1 MPKPFGWFLHIR
13 GLRVSFLRNI
23 FRPGAYEQTPE
34 DKTIQQE
41 LISHGRIP
49 EHVAIIMD
57 GNGRWAEERNFPRA
71 VGHQAGIA
79 SVRDITRASRELGIR
94 YVTLYAFSTENWK
107 RPRKEV
113 AMLMRL
119 LRKMLHEELEEMC
132 DNGVRL
138 ATIGQTNSLP
148 KEVQQDLFA
157 AIEKTAHNTRL
168 TLTLALS
175 YSGRWDL
182 VRAMQLMAL
191 DIRRGKLSPE
201 DVNDTLV
208 KSYLTTSTMP
218 DPDLMIRTSGE
229 MRLSNF
235 LLWEMAYSEIYVTK
249 VFWPEFR
256 REHLYEAIQNY
267 QSRERRFGMTGA
279 QLKAKDDVP
288 PEHSSYVKQ
297 IVGALT
303 KGKR

>member
-1 MPKPFGWFLHIR
+1 
-13 GLRVSFLRNI
+13 VSFLRNI
-23 FRPGAYEQTPE
+23 FKPGDYEQSAE
-34 DKTIQQE
+34 DKQVQQE
-41 LISHGRIP
+41 LISRGAIP

-57 GNGRWAEERNFPRA
+57 GNGRWAEERRFPRVA
-71 VGHQAGIA
+71 GHQAGIA
-79 SVRDITRASRELGIR
+79 SVRDITRSARELGIR

-119 LRKMLHEELEEMC
+119 LRKMLHEELEEMR

-138 ATIGQTNSLP
+138 NTIGQTNALP
-148 KEVQQDLFA
+148 KEVQQDLFS
-157 AIEKTAHNTRL
+157 AIDDTSGNTRL

-201 DVNDTLV
+201 DVTDQLV
-208 KSYLTTSTMP
+208 KSYLTTADLP

-235 LLWEMAYSEIYVTK
+235 LLWEMAYSEMYITK
-249 VFWPEFR
+249 VYWPDFR
-256 REHLYEAIQNY
+256 REHLYEAIRNY
-267 QSRERRFGMTGA
+267 QGRERRYGMTGA
-279 QLKAKDDVP
+279 QVKGDDVP
-288 PEHSSYVKQ
+288 KEHESYIQQ
-297 IVGALT
+297 IVGSLT
-303 KGKR
+303 KRKD

>member
-1 MPKPFGWFLHIR
+1 MAI
-13 GLRVSFLRNI
+13 LRNI
-23 FRPGAYEQTPE
+23 FKPGEYDQTPA
-34 DKTIQQE
+34 DKQVQQE
-41 LISHGRIP
+41 LISRGRIP

-57 GNGRWAEERNFPRA
+57 GNGRWAEERKFPRA

-79 SVRDITRASRELGIR
+79 SVRDITRSARELGIR
-94 YVTLYAFSTENWK
+94 YVTLYAFSTENWR

-119 LRKMLHEELEEMC
+119 LRKMLHEEIEEMLH
-132 DNGVRL
+132 NGVRL
-138 ATIGQTNSLP
+138 TTIGQTNALP
-148 KEVQQDLFA
+148 PEVQKDLYD
-157 AIEKTAHNTRL
+157 AIERTSGNNRL

-201 DVNDTLV
+201 DVNDGLV
-208 KSYLTTSTMP
+208 KSYLTTAEMP

-235 LLWEMAYSEIYVTK
+235 LLWEMAYSEIHITK
-249 VFWPEFR
+249 VFWPDFR
-256 REHLYEAIQNY
+256 REHLYEAIRDY
-267 QSRERRFGMTGA
+267 QSRERRYGMTGA

-288 PEHSSYVKQ
+288 AEHASYIKQ

-303 KGKR
+303 KGKP

>member
-1 MPKPFGWFLHIR
+1 M
-13 GLRVSFLRNI
+13 SFLRNI
-23 FRPGAYEQTPE
+23 FKPGEYEQTPE
-34 DKTIQQE
+34 DKQVQQE
-41 LISHGRIP
+41 LISRGAIP

-57 GNGRWAEERNFPRA
+57 GNGRWAEERRFPRVA
-71 VGHQAGIA
+71 GHQAGIA
-79 SVRDITRASRELGIR
+79 SVRDITRSARELGIR

-119 LRKMLHEELEEMC
+119 LRKMLHEELEEMR

-138 ATIGQTNSLP
+138 NTIGQTNALP
-148 KEVQQDLFA
+148 KEVQQDLFSA
-157 AIEKTAHNTRL
+157 MDDTSGNTRL

-201 DVNDTLV
+201 NVTDALV
-208 KSYLTTSTMP
+208 KSYLTTADLP

-235 LLWEMAYSEIYVTK
+235 LLWEMAYSEMYITK
-249 VFWPEFR
+249 VYWPDFR
-256 REHLYEAIQNY
+256 REHLYEAIRNY
-267 QSRERRFGMTGA
+267 QSRERRYGMTGA
-279 QLKAKDDVP
+279 QVKGDDVP
-288 PEHSSYVKQ
+288 KEHESYIKQ
-297 IVGALT
+297 IVGSLT
-303 KGKR
+303 KGKS